1 MNKLLAMLAFVR
13 VAESGSFTSAAAQL
27 GVSVSAVAKAV
38 ARLEEDLGAQLLARS
53 TRRLAL
59 NDDGRDFYAR
69 CQQILNDIE
78 DAEASVK
85 SAGETPKGRLRM
97 ALPVL
102 FGRLTFLPRIA
113 EFTARY
119 PDIVLDLSLR
129 RPARRPDRARPRHRR
144 AGGQPERFALH
155 HARAEPRPARDGGV
169 ARVPRSATASRRR
182 RPISRATTASSRNF
196 GPAWPF
202 NDNGNRIEVPVRG
215 NLVVTGGDAL
225 REAVLLG
232 LGIAQSNWWT
242 VRHDLAVGTLEA
254 GARGIRG
261 RRTAD
266 QRRLSADAAR
276 AAEAARD
283 DRFPGRDH
291 APAAG
296 GRARS
301 WTRRRRAAP
310 RRGNHG
316 QHAFLAPGS
325 IERGRTVFSIIRGL
339 TSGAVDNRDA
349 S

>member
-38 ARLEEDLGAQLLARS
+38 ARLEEDLGTQLLARS

-85 SAGETPKGRLRM
+85 RAGETPKGRLRM

-102 FGRLTFLPRIA
+102 FGRLTFLPRVA
-113 EFTARY
+113 EFHGRY
-119 PDIVLDLSLR
+119 PDIVLDLSFDD
-129 RPARRPDRARPRHRR
+129 RPVDLIERGLDIAVQVGNLSDSRCITRVLNHGPRVTAASPSYLKQHGEPKAPADL
-144 AGGQPERFALH
+144 AGH
-155 HARAEPRPARDGGV
+155 NCI
-169 ARVPRSATASRRR
+169 
-182 RPISRATTASSRNF
+182 ISNF

-202 NDNGNRIEVPVRG
+202 DDGGNRIEVLVRG

-242 VRHDLAVGTLEA
+242 LRHDLTVGTLKQVLEGYA
-254 GARGIRG
+254 VEG
-261 RRTAD
+261 RPISIVYPPTRHVPRKLRVMIDFLVEITRLPPASEQTA
-266 QRRLSADAAR
+266 
-276 AAEAARD
+276 
-283 DRFPGRDH
+283 
-291 APAAG
+291 
-296 GRARS
+296 
-301 WTRRRRAAP
+301 RRASTP
-310 RRGNHG
+310 
-316 QHAFLAPGS
+316 
-325 IERGRTVFSIIRGL
+325 
-339 TSGAVDNRDA
+339 NRDTA
-349 S
+349 GRKRIPRTKG